1 LLELEILMKSASA
14 GFYAA
19 FISVAA
25 PCSAAVLDFETKPG
39 GTPTVSGSLVGA
51 DYSSLGVTFDGAYYF
66 TCPST
71 CPAPASGKFIS
82 GFVTAKA
89 FTATFATPVDSV
101 SFNNIGG
108 LSLIDFVAYGSNGTA
123 LGSGSSSSFPTATT
137 VSFGGIKSISFFP
150 TVLAHLG
157 TNYGGI
163 DNLTFASAQSAPG
176 VPEPATWAMMIGGF
190 GMVGGS
196 MRYRRRRRT
205 MLPVMGR

>member
-1 LLELEILMKSASA
+1 MIGYRIATCVLVALMAST
-14 GFYAA
+14 AA
-19 FISVAA
+19 Q
-25 PCSAAVLDFETKPG
+25 AAVIDFETKLG

-89 FTATFATPVDSV
+89 FTATFATPVDLV

-108 LSLIDFVAYGSNGTA
+108 LSLIDFVAFGANGAA
-123 LGSGSSSSFPTATT
+123 LGSGGSTSFPTATT
-137 VSFGGIKSISFFP
+137 VSYSGIKSISFFP
-150 TVLAHLG
+150 TVLGHLG

-163 DNLTFASAQSAPG
+163 DNLTFGSAQTTPAVPEPSTWTMMFAGFGLVGVALRGVGKRRRKDVAQSA
-176 VPEPATWAMMIGGF
+176 
-190 GMVGGS
+190 
-196 MRYRRRRRT
+196 
-205 MLPVMGR
+205 